1 MKSERLEVFLVTGS
15 FIFFSVLFTQRY
27 LPDVATTG
35 AEVKRGQTVSLTCRV
50 SNSQPAGVT
59 VSWRDDPGT
68 ALLSYDNGVLV
79 SVLVL
84 NNVLADSN
92 NFCLTRSKTFTES
105 ELSETAALLEIY
117 GNANFFLKPNS
128 WFKYFTFLSCN
139 ISI

>member
-1 MKSERLEVFLVTGS
+1 M
-15 FIFFSVLFTQRY
+15 
-27 LPDVATTG
+27 
-35 AEVKRGQTVSLTCRV
+35 KRGQTVSLTCRV